1 MARARPAANLGE
13 HEERLLIESA
23 KRDPRRFAEL
33 YEHNF
38 ERVYSYVVSRV
49 RDRSE
54 AQDVTAEVF
63 HQALANIEKFE
74 WRGVPFAAWLYRIAA
89 NAIVDRAQR
98 AAREESITQDAQD
111 ETDLEEVEQRAQ
123 IFRIVADLPEDQSK
137 VVRMRFVEGHSVREI
152 AKELGRSEGAV
163 KQLQFRALQ
172 SLRDRLG
179 DHHG

>member
-1 MARARPAANLGE
+1 MARAQPVATSGGND
-13 HEERLLIESA
+13 ERLLIESA
-23 KRDPRRFAEL
+23 KRDPSRFGEL

-38 ERVYSYVVSRV
+38 ERVYSYVVGRV

-54 AQDVTAEVF
+54 AQDLTAAVF
-63 HQALANIEKFE
+63 HQALANLAKFE
-74 WRGVPFAAWLYRIAA
+74 WRGVPFAAWLYRIAS
-89 NAIVDRAQR
+89 NTIVDRAQR
-98 AAREESITQDAQD
+98 TSREESIDPETPDD
-111 ETDLEEVEQRAQ
+111 TDLEGVEQRAQ
-123 IFRIVADLPEDQSK
+123 IFRMVEDLPEDQAK

-152 AKELGRSEGAV
+152 AKDLGRSEGAV